1 MIVKSDMRTIS
12 AYNDVAGAHIK
23 YNTEYKT
30 EQEPDKVYAIIEVSE
45 QRAGVVNMS
54 RDGQAYFNFEKNS
67 GLTTVQLKEI
77 VAAVIDDIDS
87 IFNLFFRYLY
97 FSLNVAQDVSLQ
109 SQAPQPLIST

>member
-45 QRAGVVNMS
+45 QRVGVVNMS

-77 VAAVIDDIDS
+77 VAAVIDDINS
-87 IFNLFFRYLY
+87 IFNPVIETTVDE
-97 FSLNVAQDVSLQ
+97 SATVETTNE
-109 SQAPQPLIST
+109 